1 MLAADRSRWRDQ
13 LRTVSC
19 AKLGNELPGLD
30 RPPFP
35 GELGQRIYEEISAEG
50 FELWKPHMTILINH
64 YGLNPI
70 EPETRQFLREQMEL
84 FFFAR
89 PAEMPE
95 GWVAPENGA
104 SEFREI

>member
-1 MLAADRSRWRDQ
+1 M
-13 LRTVSC
+13 RTVKC
-19 AKLGNELPGLD
+19 VKLGKELPGHE

-35 GELGQRIYEEISAEG
+35 GELGQRIYENVSAEG
-50 FELWKPHMTILINH
+50 FELWKPQMTILINH
-64 YGLNPI
+64 YGLNPV

-84 FFFAR
+84 FFFGQ

-95 GWVAPENGA
+95 GWVAPEQQPE